1 MTLLEEIVIPKDTV
15 NDEFVIIT
23 SILVSEGDSVS
34 SNTPILEYETS
45 KSNIEIVSNNKGYIY
60 LDCSEGDEI
69 KVGKK
74 VASVFDEIQ
83 KNYKI
88 SKPEE
93 ASKPSKALI
102 SKSALKLIE
111 SNKLDLSLF
120 EGKKT
125 VSEEDVLKILNLDV
139 AKPDTNIE
147 SLELSVE
154 KKREIE
160 YLSSVQSSGLTST
173 VNVCLSTHALESII
187 SRDSI
192 FSNSVLPL
200 VVYEISSLLNE
211 YREFNSYFDDNF
223 INFYKSVDI
232 GIALDI
238 EKGLRVATIKKT
250 DSYSF
255 DEICNELENLV
266 NLYLEDN
273 LSADNITS
281 PTFTITDLS
290 FENINSF
297 IPLINKNNSA
307 ILGISSIDK
316 SNEVILSLT
325 FDHRI
330 SSGKQ
335 ASRFLNEL
343 KRNVES
349 HMFSRKKFTIS
360 SETCL
365 KCNVD
370 FKNLEDDFGF
380 VKILT
385 KEGNEG
391 FCCRSCFNGW

>member
-1 MTLLEEIVIPKDTV
+1 MTLLEEIFIPKDTV
-15 NDEFVIIT
+15 NDDFVIIT
-23 SILVSEGDSVS
+23 KLSFSDGEEVSIDA
-34 SNTPILEYETS
+34 PILEYETS
-45 KSNIEIVSNNKGYIY
+45 KSNVEIVSNNKGYIY
-60 LDCSEGDEI
+60 FDCSEGDKI

-74 VASVFDEIQ
+74 VASIFDKIQ
-83 KNYKI
+83 ENYTV
-88 SKPEE
+88 SKSNGPKKS
-93 ASKPSKALI
+93 SKTLF
-102 SKSALKLIE
+102 SKSAMKLIKA
-111 SNKLDLSLF
+111 NNLDLSHF
-120 EGKKT
+120 DNEKT
-125 VSEEDVLKILNLDV
+125 VSEEDVIKILDIGHPS
-139 AKPDTNIE
+139 PDSNIE
-147 SLELSVE
+147 SIELSVE

-173 VNVCLSTHALESII
+173 VNLVLSIPTLEGITNK
-187 SRDSI
+187 DSI
-192 FSNSVLPL
+192 FSNSILPL
-200 VVYEISSLLNE
+200 VVYEISSLLKQFK
-211 YREFNSYFDDNF
+211 EFNSYFDNNF

-232 GIALDI
+232 GIAIDI

-255 DEICNELENLV
+255 DEICKELETLV
-266 NLYLEDN
+266 NSYLDDN
-273 LSADNITS
+273 LSADNLTS

-307 ILGISSIDK
+307 ILGISSIDTL
-316 SNEVILSLT
+316 NEVVLSLT

-343 KRNVES
+343 RRNVES
-349 HMFSRKKFTIS
+349 HLFSRSKSTIS

-365 KCNVD
+365 KCNVN
-370 FKNLEDDFGF
+370 FKDLEDDFGF